1 MSFSLVAELV
11 LLCFVV
17 SLAATGGVLLWLRH
31 RQILDEPNHR
41 SSHTSPT
48 PRGGG
53 LALVPVLALA
63 WVVIAILGM
72 APLATLAVVAL
83 ALALAF
89 LCWLDDLGGLPVL
102 QRFGAQVVA
111 ILIGLFFVQ
120 GGGHV
125 FQGLL
130 PVALDYA
137 ATALIWLWFVNLFNF
152 MDGIDGITGGQTV
165 AIGFGVALVGFLSL
179 DPNGGT
185 LPLGLSL
192 GAVALGFLGWNW
204 APAKLFLGDVGSI
217 PLGFLAGWLLLGMAG
232 EGHWA
237 PALILPLYYLV
248 DATVTLLRRAA
259 RFERV
264 WRAHREHFYQRAVQ
278 SGLGHGAVV
287 LRILAA
293 NLVLVGLAVL
303 GLDWPEAAVVLALLV
318 VIGLLWELGRRNTT
332 VAPQL

>member
-1 MSFSLVAELV
+1 MSFSLVAEFILTCLV
-11 LLCFVV
+11 L
-17 SLAATGGVLLWLRH
+17 SLAATGGVLWWLRH

-53 LALVPVLALA
+53 LALIPVVALA
-63 WVVIAILGM
+63 WIVIAVLGM
-72 APLATLAVVAL
+72 APLITIAVVAVAL
-83 ALALAF
+83 ALAA
-89 LCWLDDLGGLPVL
+89 LCWRDDRGGLPVL
-102 QRFGAQVVA
+102 QRFGAQILA
-111 ILIGLFFVQ
+111 ILIGLLFVR
-120 GGGHV
+120 GAGHV

-130 PVALDYA
+130 PPVLDYA
-137 ATALIWLWFVNLFNF
+137 LTGLLWLWFVNLFNF

-165 AIGFGVALVGFLSL
+165 AIGFGVALVAFISL
-179 DPNGGT
+179 DPNSGA

-192 GAVALGFLGWNW
+192 GGAALGFLAWNW

-217 PLGFLAGWLLLGMAG
+217 PLGYLTGWLLLSMAG
-232 EGHWA
+232 DGHWA

-248 DATVTLLRRAA
+248 DATLTLLRRAA
-259 RFERV
+259 RFEKV

-293 NLVLVGLAVL
+293 NLLLIGLAAL
-303 GLDWPEAAVVLALLV
+303 GLYWPWVAVPLAIV
-318 VIGLLWELGRRNTT
+318 VVGGLLWELGRRNTAA
-332 VAPQL
+332 APQL

>member
-1 MSFSLVAELV
+1 MTFTLVAELV

-17 SLAATGGVLLWLRH
+17 SLAATGGVLWWLRH
-31 RQILDEPNHR
+31 RQIMDEPNHR
-41 SSHTSPT
+41 SSHTRPT

-63 WVVIAILGM
+63 WLGIAILGM
-72 APLATLAVVAL
+72 APAATFAVIAV

-89 LCWLDDLGGLPVL
+89 LCWRDDRGGLPVL
-102 QRFGAQVVA
+102 QRFGAQFVA
-111 ILIGLFFVQ
+111 ILVGLLFVP
-120 GGGHV
+120 GAGHV

-130 PVALDYA
+130 PPVLDYA
-137 ATALIWLWFVNLFNF
+137 LTALLWLWFVNLYNF

-179 DPNGGT
+179 DPNGGS
-185 LPLGLSL
+185 LPLGLTL
-192 GAVALGFLGWNW
+192 GATAMGFLAWNW

-217 PLGFLAGWLLLGMAG
+217 PLGYLTGWLLLGMAG
-232 EGHWA
+232 EGRWA

-264 WRAHREHFYQRAVQ
+264 WHAHREHFYQRAVQ
-278 SGLGHGAVV
+278 AGLGHAAVV

-293 NLVLVGLAVL
+293 NLLLVGLAVL
-303 GLDWPEAAVVLALLV
+303 GLEWPWVAVVLAFGV
-318 VIGLLWELGRRNTT
+318 VGGLLWELTRRNTV
-332 VAPQL
+332 VAPQV